1 MGEGRMPVL
10 RRLPPGS
17 NDSLMTRNSMFSAI
31 ALAGVAVAASSLP
44 LRAQLMPEDVYSAV
58 SPSMVTL
65 EVENVA
71 GKHFVGSAFLAVGER
86 LAVTAWHLVYDA
98 RRVEARFS
106 DNQRVKVLGLV
117 DRNEKLDLALVKLE
131 AGGRPMVKLGCATPR
146 IGSRIYVVGSPRG
159 FDFSMSEGLI
169 GQIRELDG
177 VRYYQVSCP
186 ISPGDSGGP
195 VLNSRGEA
203 IGVVSWRKADAENL
217 GFAIPAPA
225 VARMNAALPPVAWEG
240 ITPLTHSPSKQADPS
255 PLVRAS
261 VAPASN
267 GATNTYSDFAEFLSG
282 RAGERVT
289 VIVQE
294 PPGKQSR
301 FSFEVPKQA
310 DK

>member
-1 MGEGRMPVL
+1 
-10 RRLPPGS
+10 
-17 NDSLMTRNSMFSAI
+17 MFSAI
-31 ALAGVAVAASSLP
+31 ALAGVAAAASSLP
-44 LRAQLMPEDVYSAV
+44 LRAELKPEDLYSAV

-71 GKHFVGSAFLAVGER
+71 GKHFVGSAFLAVGDG
-86 LAVTAWHLVYDA
+86 LAVTAWHLVHDA

-131 AGGRPMVKLGCATPR
+131 AGGRPTVKLGSATPR

-159 FDFSMSEGLI
+159 FDFSLSEGLI

-195 VLNSRGEA
+195 VLNGRGEA

-217 GFAIPAPA
+217 GFAIPSPA
-225 VARMNAALPPVAWEG
+225 VARMNAALPAVAWAET
-240 ITPLTHSPSKQADPS
+240 TPLAHSPSKQPDPS

-261 VAPASN
+261 VTPAEQRCDQ
-267 GATNTYSDFAEFLSG
+267 YL
-282 RAGERVT
+282 
-289 VIVQE
+289 Q
-294 PPGKQSR
+294 
-301 FSFEVPKQA
+301 
-310 DK
+310 